1 MVVDK
6 TLYDVLGVDE
16 NATTEQINKAFKKK
30 SLEHHPDRGGD
41 HEMMQQINAAKEV
54 LTDPQKRE
62 IYDRYGL
69 EGMRS
74 GMGEGNFGGFSEF
87 PGGIFDIFDLF
98 NHGSNRRGRAATPK
112 GSDIKHILRVSLEEL
127 YSGNT
132 KTISIDREVICTD
145 CNGYACIFTCI
156 ECICCYFINSTGC
169 HDGVSRE
176 CTKCEGRGIE
186 TRVFRMGPI
195 IQQMQSKCSSCNG
208 EGTTINSRNCCK
220 SCRGKKVV
228 RQTKSM
234 DVDIAPGSHDGETIK
249 FSGEGN
255 QVPKGENGTVYAF
268 LQQQP
273 HSVFE
278 RVGHNLTMKLKINLS
293 ESLCGF
299 HRVIT
304 LLDGHKIVIKHPPG
318 KPIVPN
324 SYRCLK
330 GQGMPNRH
338 AHSHGDLIIH
348 FDVEFPK
355 ENFIKNETQLKQ
367 LEAIL
372 PQKQR
377 VRLSSKEYYEETEM
391 LECEPPL
398 KKSQHQHF
406 GNGYHFNGTENG
418 EDDDTHGH
426 PQGVQC
432 QTQ

>member
-16 NATTEQINKAFKKK
+16 NATTDQINKAFKKK
-30 SLEHHPDRGGD
+30 SLEHHPDRGGS
-41 HEMMQQINAAKEV
+41 HEMMQQINAAKDV
-54 LTDPQKRE
+54 LTDPKKRE

-74 GMGEGNFGGFSEF
+74 GMGEANFHGFSGFSEN
-87 PGGIFDIFDLF
+87 IFDIFDIF
-98 NHGSNRRGRAATPK
+98 NRGSNRRGRAAPSK
-112 GSDIKHILRVSLEEL
+112 GSDIKQTLRVSLEEL

-132 KTISIDREVICTD
+132 RTISIDRDILCAD
-145 CNGYACIFTCI
+145 CNG
-156 ECICCYFINSTGC
+156 TGC
-169 HDGVSRE
+169 HDGISRE

-186 TRVFRMGPI
+186 TLMYRMGPI
-195 IQQMQSKCSSCNG
+195 IQQTQSKCSSCNG
-208 EGTTINSRNCCK
+208 EGTMINSKNCCK
-220 SCRGKKVV
+220 NCRGKKMI
-228 RQTKSM
+228 RQTKNM
-234 DVDIAPGSHDGETIK
+234 NVDIAPGSHDGEAIK

-255 QVPKGENGTVYAF
+255 QIPKGENGTVYAI

-273 HSVFE
+273 HSIFE
-278 RVGHNLTMKLKINLS
+278 RLGDDLTMKLKINLS

-304 LLDGHKIVIKHPPG
+304 LLDGHKLVIKHPPG

-324 SYRCLK
+324 SYRCIK

-355 ENFIKNETQLKQ
+355 ENFIKNETQLNQ

-372 PQKQR
+372 PPKQH
-377 VRLSSKEYYEETEM
+377 VKLSSKEHYEETEM
-391 LECEPPL
+391 IECEPPR
-398 KKSQHQHF
+398 KKSQQQQHF
-406 GNGYHFNGTENG
+406 RNGHHYYGAEGG
-418 EDDDTHGH
+418 EDDDVHGH